1 MKALTNHQTQKP
13 LGTPPPLPRR
23 KKVAISSDSAPK
35 ITRLFTDPTTPRSL
49 EIPENLRVPV
59 KILDLREELEAAVRE
74 SEDVRV
80 DFRLADDGLA
90 EFSDVF
96 RIDHGSGALLLTSSP
111 DREQRSSYQLRIRA
125 ALREEGDPVEN
136 NGPRESASKV
146 EINRWS
152 SDT

>member
-1 MKALTNHQTQKP
+1 M
-13 LGTPPPLPRR
+13 
-23 KKVAISSDSAPK
+23 
-35 ITRLFTDPTTPRSL
+35 
-49 EIPENLRVPV
+49 PV

-146 EINRWS
+146 EINR
-152 SDT
+152 